1 MTQSLA
7 QRSTTDR
14 TLRYAVAGALCLVL
28 LAGCGAARRP
38 SLKEQESAPP
48 LPTMVRLGNSWRE
61 FTRLEMRWREPR
73 DVQQWT
79 YDFATDGVRRFISG
93 GAGGGVGG
101 EILFIEDQLL
111 LTRQLTT
118 PAGTELDLVDDLMLK
133 QQLVVSVLEQ
143 AFAQGPQG
151 LLGSMRV
158 VVEDRG
164 QPLHTETSNSS
175 RAYYPPWTVR
185 AQATREDDENL
196 AIEATFDAQLGGAG
210 RGRTRIE
217 IEGRWT
223 KTVTA
228 DPLPDDTRLEQ
239 WRAFRLR
246 LGTKPAAGLTVAAWV
261 AVPDARRYK
270 TLGDARQS
278 VTPRR

>member
-1 MTQSLA
+1 MTQTLA
-7 QRSTTDR
+7 QRHANR
-14 TLRYAVAGALCLVL
+14 RNLFIAAVGAVCLVL
-28 LAGCGAARRP
+28 LGGCGAAKR
-38 SLKEQESAPP
+38 SSEQRDAAPP
-48 LPTMVRLGNSWRE
+48 LPTMMNLGNSWRE
-61 FTRLEMRWREPR
+61 FTTLEMHWREPR
-73 DVQQWT
+73 GADRWI
-79 YDFATDGVRRFISG
+79 YDYSTDGVRRFVSDG
-93 GAGGGVGG
+93 PGSAVRG

-111 LTRQLTT
+111 LMRQLT
-118 PAGTELDLVDDLMLK
+118 PPVGAELDFVDDLLLK

-151 LLGSMRV
+151 LQGSMRV

-164 QPLHTETSNSS
+164 QPLYTETSNSS
-175 RAYYPPWTVR
+175 RVYYPPWTIR
-185 AQATREDDENL
+185 AQATRENDESL
-196 AIEATFDAQLGGAG
+196 ALEATFEAQLGGAG

-223 KTVTA
+223 KSAAAETLA
-228 DPLPDDTRLEQ
+228 DDTNLQQ
-239 WRAFRLR
+239 WRAYRLR
-246 LGTKPAAGLTVAAWV
+246 LGTKPAAGLTIAAWV